1 MGSIRTVLAGDPKL
15 TPLTQR
21 VDNIIGDYNRNP
33 YRDLPNDQFIDH
45 NKKRNHDLIVVAD
58 QTFSKDNRN
67 PVLSANPE
75 ISRTSTVKIYQN
87 DNNSMTR
94 FEVDKEYPGDK
105 VNVIQVRTSDIP
117 LGSSGKRRPSRI
129 PAKQQVNVDKNAL
142 LTNPDYDPNNHV
154 KSYIYH
160 EEAKEASNNKV
171 IFAND
176 TDPVSATQKKKAPVE
191 RYVVVQ
197 QVDSSIPT
205 PIKSKEDPY
214 IEKVVITSN
223 DYKDTNPKN
232 QYEPVQMRP
241 QPFQQYPIFEKK
253 AIEPASSE
261 RYIRYER
268 AAYYKVPT
276 YGDIV
281 YYRKVIDPASAQR
294 NVSYERATYYKV
306 STYAATVYYKKAI
319 DPASAQRNVY
329 YERAAY
335 YKVPTYGATVYYRKT
350 IEPDFRIRT
359 IAFEYA
365 PYYFKPKPIKP
376 TYERKFQEAAHEIKD
391 FCYYMRPRPKLLPRS
406 QKFIEARDI
415 SIQYPAQFFSQQQI
429 LKEIPLE
436 TGSLVL
442 PQPICTESR
451 QMRLA
456 RRSTFADKEVS
467 LATIKWTRI
476 LLL

>member
-1 MGSIRTVLAGDPKL
+1 
-15 TPLTQR
+15 
-21 VDNIIGDYNRNP
+21 
-33 YRDLPNDQFIDH
+33 
-45 NKKRNHDLIVVAD
+45 
-58 QTFSKDNRN
+58 
-67 PVLSANPE
+67 
-75 ISRTSTVKIYQN
+75 
-87 DNNSMTR
+87 
-94 FEVDKEYPGDK
+94 VDKEYSGDK

-129 PAKQQVNVDKNAL
+129 PAKQQVNVDKNTL

-176 TDPVSATQKKKAPVE
+176 TDPVSATQKTKAPVE

-205 PIKSKEDPY
+205 PIKPKEDPY

-223 DYKDTNPKN
+223 DYKDTKPKN

-261 RYIRYER
+261 RHIR
-268 AAYYKVPT
+268 
-276 YGDIV
+276 
-281 YYRKVIDPASAQR
+281 
-294 NVSYERATYYKV
+294 
-306 STYAATVYYKKAI
+306 
-319 DPASAQRNVY
+319 

-335 YKVPTYGATVYYRKT
+335 YKVPTYGATVYFRKT
-350 IEPDFRIRT
+350 IEPDFRTRT

-467 LATIKWTRI
+467 LATINWTRI